1 MSHQVLIILGNVGKV
16 DIRHTSNGTKV
27 ANFSVAVSEKR
38 QGEEQT
44 TWFNCLAFNKTADVV
59 ESYVTKGTKVLVQG
73 KIQTRKYDKD
83 GETRHVWEVITDRLS
98 LESART
104 EQREDSWGGGNSG
117 GAADDLDSEIP
128 F

>member
-1 MSHQVLIILGNVGKV
+1 MSHQVLVIIGNVGKV
-16 DIRHTSNGTKV
+16 DIRHTSNGNKV

-73 KIQTRKYDKD
+73 KIQTRTYDKD

-104 EQREDSWGGGNSG
+104 EQREDSWGGGNS
-117 GAADDLDSEIP
+117 ADDLSDEVP